1 MNTPPGGDAFRE
13 SYLKAKMI
21 SQTISI
27 VEYEW
32 SVSILNQGLSWSPI
46 WHPFFSGVF
55 FDLESIGGFVAGG
68 ESLQAGA
75 KGREGLV
82 LPR

>member
-1 MNTPPGGDAFRE
+1 
-13 SYLKAKMI
+13 MI

-27 VEYEW
+27 VELIMI
-32 SVSILNQGLSWSPI
+32 SFNPTPRFIVVANLTI
-46 WHPFFSGVF
+46 FFGCF
-55 FDLESIGGFVAGG
+55 FDLQSIGGFVAGG

-82 LPR
+82 AP